1 MSLKWYVR
9 PRLVALKS
17 STSVLEAARAIEHNE
32 IGAVIVQD
40 SGRVVG
46 IVTDRDL
53 AVRVLG
59 QGLDPNATTLGDVM
73 TTGVATLAPTD
84 SQASAIRLMHKRNV
98 RRIPLVEGER
108 FVGIVTLDD
117 LLLDEAA
124 PIDRLAAIVQ
134 AQIGDGGPAAT
145 ARSPARRR
153 SIARAEA
160 TYGRLLNQ
168 LRADALLE
176 TAEKAEI
183 ALEVVL
189 EAIVRRLT
197 PDEADDLIAQL
208 PSLLQPTL
216 HAVPPGPDKLVTRAT
231 IERELARRLDVEPSR
246 AAEILAAVGGTVA
259 QSISAGQAKDVQ
271 GQLPESL
278 RDVFSRPSSPHA
290 S

>member
-17 STSVLEAARAIEHNE
+17 STSVREAARAIEHNE

-84 SQASAIRLMHKRNV
+84 TQASAIRLMHKRNV

-168 LRADALLE
+168 LRADAALE

-208 PSLLQPTL
+208 PSLVQPTL

-231 IERELARRLDVEPSR
+231 IERELVRRLDVEPSR

-271 GQLPESL
+271 GQLPEGL
-278 RDVFSRPSSPHA
+278 RDVFSRPPSPRA
-290 S
+290 

>member
-1 MSLKWYVR
+1 MSLRWYVR
-9 PRLVALKS
+9 PRLVALKP
-17 STSVLEAARAIEHNE
+17 STSVLEAARAIEHNN

-40 SGRVVG
+40 RGSVVG
-46 IVTDRDL
+46 ILTDRDL

-59 QGLDPNATTLGDVM
+59 RGLDPNTTTLDEVM

-84 SQASAIRLMHKRNV
+84 TQSNAIRLMRKRNI

-108 FVGIVTLDD
+108 FVGMVTLDD

-134 AQIGDGGPAAT
+134 AQIGEGGPAA
-145 ARSPARRR
+145 PARKR
-153 SIARAEA
+153 STARAEA
-160 TYGRLLNQ
+160 TYGRMLNQ
-168 LRADALLE
+168 LRADAALDS
-176 TAEKAEI
+176 AEEAEI

-189 EAIVRRLT
+189 ESIVRRLT

-216 HAVPPGPDKLVTRAT
+216 HALPPGPDKLVTRET
-231 IERELARRLDVEPSR
+231 IEGELVRRLDVEPSR
-246 AAEILAAVGGTVA
+246 AAQLLAAVGATVA
-259 QSISAGQAKDVQ
+259 RSVSAGQVKNVQ
-271 GQLPESL
+271 GQLPAAL
-278 RDVFSRPSSPHA
+278 RGVFSHSSSPPA